1 MDKIPEI
8 EPRHDITTTD
18 TDWAD
23 WRLYEHNVAATGRGD
38 WKALGFVVRDSAAN
52 VVGLAYG
59 CSWAGVAEL
68 KQVWVDQSH
77 RGRGY
82 ARRLVEAFIEE
93 ARKRNVQRIFVASFD
108 FQAPKMYEKFG
119 FQRIGE
125 FAGWPEGHTNV
136 LLCKEFGAS

>member
-1 MDKIPEI
+1 MNDLPRT
-8 EPRHDITTTD
+8 EPHHDITVAD

-23 WRLYEHNVAATGRGD
+23 WRLYEHNVAATGHAD

-52 VVGLAYG
+52 VIGLAYG
-59 CSWAGVAEL
+59 SSWAGVAEL

-77 RGRGY
+77 RGRGQ
-82 ARRLVEAFIEE
+82 ARALLEAFIAESL
-93 ARKRNVQRIFVASFD
+93 KRGVHRIFVASYD
-108 FQAPKMYEKFG
+108 FQAPAMYEKFG
-119 FQRIGE
+119 FKRVAE